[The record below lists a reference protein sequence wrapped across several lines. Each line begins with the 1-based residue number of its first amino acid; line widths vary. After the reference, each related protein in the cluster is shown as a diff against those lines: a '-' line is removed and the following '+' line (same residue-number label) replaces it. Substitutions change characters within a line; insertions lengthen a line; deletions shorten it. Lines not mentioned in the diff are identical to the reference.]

1 MSAEGRGGKL
11 RWRLIGLFGKC
22 FVDLLFRTI
31 RVESTGFS
39 EVAPLIASRKL
50 IVAFWHSRILLI
62 SYLFQGSGAAILVS
76 RSEDGEIIARI
87 LERQGHTTV
96 RGSTSRGGLR
106 ALSTMIRYIGKENM
120 PGAIVPDG
128 PRGPRFR
135 VQPGVITL
143 AKKTGRPILPIG
155 YSAKRMKVFSS
166 WDRFI
171 LPFPFTTCR
180 LVYGRPIEVPP
191 HAGPEEE
198 ETCRRRLEAELRR
211 ITHESDRFF
220 GHDLLEHP

>member
-1 MSAEGRGGKL
+1 MSTEERRGKL
-11 RWRLIGLFGKC
+11 RWRLIGILGKS
-22 FVDLLFRTI
+22 FVDLLFRTT
-31 RVESTGFS
+31 RVESVGLS
-39 EVAPLIASRKL
+39 EVAPLLASRRL
-50 IVAFWHSRILLI
+50 ICAFWHSRILLI

-87 LERQGHTTV
+87 LERQGHRTV
-96 RGSTSRGGLR
+96 RGSTSKGGLR
-106 ALSTMIRYIGKENM
+106 ALSSLIRCIGKENL

-143 AKKTGRPILPIG
+143 AKKTGRPILPIS

-171 LPFPFTTCR
+171 LPLPFTRCR
-180 LVYGRPIEVPP
+180 LVYGRPLEVPWD
-191 HAGPEEE
+191 ASPEEE
-198 ETCRRRLEAELRR
+198 EICRRRLEAELRR
-211 ITHESDRFF
+211 ITRESDRFF
-220 GHDLLEHP
+220 GHDLLGQA